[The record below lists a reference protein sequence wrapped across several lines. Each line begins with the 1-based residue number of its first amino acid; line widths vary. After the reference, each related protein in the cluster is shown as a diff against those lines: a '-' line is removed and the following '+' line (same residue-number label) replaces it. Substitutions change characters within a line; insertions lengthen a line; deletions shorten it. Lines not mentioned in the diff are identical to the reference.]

1 MTAVL
6 DAGGSANGTAARW
19 ALRDCTLTIPEQSI
33 VGLTGPNS
41 AGKSTLLGLAV
52 GLLSP
57 DEGRSRSRSARP
69 PIADVGYV
77 AQDAPLYRVVHR
89 RRDARLRPL
98 DERALGSGLALE
110 LLGSRSLETKVSALS
125 PGERA
130 RLALALAL
138 GKRPTLLLLDEP
150 LASLDR
156 LAGREFLQVAD
167 GRGGPDRRRRR
178 DRDARRHRHRARLR
192 ADRTALRRR
201 RAARGL
207 VEDLLARHRLLTGA
221 RRPLGRIRGV
231 EEVVRERHS
240 GRQLTLLVRTNG
252 PIVDPTWTVDE
263 IGLEDLLLAYMAP
276 ERVADACAARSVEA
290 AMAWVTW
297 RQHRSQLRWPRVVHG
312 PRDRRGRQRASGP

>member
-6 DAGGSANGTAARW
+6 EADGVGKRHRRRW
-19 ALRDCTLTIPEQSI
+19 ALRDCTLSIPEQSV

-41 AGKSTLLGLAV
+41 SGKSTLLGLAV
-52 GLLSP
+52 GLLLP
-57 DEGRSRSRSARP
+57 DEGSIRSP

-77 AQDAPLYRVVHR
+77 AQDAPLYRSFDVGEML
-89 RRDARLRPL
+89 DFARSTNARW
-98 DERALGSGLALE
+98 DQALALE
-110 LLGSRSLETKVSALS
+110 LLGSRSLETKVSALT

-138 GKRPTLLLLDEP
+138 GKRPSLVLLDEP
-150 LASLDR
+150 LAALDR
-156 LAGREFLQVAD
+156 LAGRELLQVAMD
-167 GRGGPDRRRRR
+167 GVAQTGASVVIATRVVTDIERVCERIALLCDGSVRLEGPVD
-178 DRDARRHRHRARLR
+178 
-192 ADRTALRRR
+192 
-201 RAARGL
+201 
-207 VEDLLARHRLLTGA
+207 ELLDGHRLLTGA

-276 ERVADACAARSVEA
+276 EELP
-290 AMAWVTW
+290 TPTPPQPW
-297 RQHRSQLRWPRVVHG
+297 RLRWHG
-312 PRDRRGRQRASGP
+312 